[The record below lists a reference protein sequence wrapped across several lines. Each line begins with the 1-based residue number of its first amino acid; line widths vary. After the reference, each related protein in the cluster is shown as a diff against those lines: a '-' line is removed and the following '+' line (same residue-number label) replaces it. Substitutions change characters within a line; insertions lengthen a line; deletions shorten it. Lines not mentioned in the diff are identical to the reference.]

1 MEQTVITVE
10 DLIAL
15 DDTHTEVVFCM
26 ECGGVS
32 RECPHNSGE
41 FLAIEW

>member
-10 DLIAL
+10 DLMAM

-26 ECGGVS
+26 ECGGIS
-32 RECPHNSGE
+32 RDCSHINSE
-41 FLAIEW
+41 YLACEW